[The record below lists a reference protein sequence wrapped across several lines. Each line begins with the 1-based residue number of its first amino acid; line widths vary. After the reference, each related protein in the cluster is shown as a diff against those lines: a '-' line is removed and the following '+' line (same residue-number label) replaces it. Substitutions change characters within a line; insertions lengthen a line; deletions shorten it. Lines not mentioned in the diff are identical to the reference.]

1 MTTENKFF
9 RAKRPWS
16 KIKDHVIVNYL
27 VPYLNK
33 VSKLEKKIVLV
44 DAFSGPGIFDDG
56 SKGSPLIIC
65 EIAENHVPGQYL
77 GIFVNKDKNCDVKL
91 ETALERYIEK
101 DRAITIRG
109 NAQDLLKEL
118 KNIVGNATLLIYLDP
133 FGLKGCEFKLLEPYL
148 GRDIK
153 FSTEIIINMSM
164 PTLHR
169 LSTPKA
175 FREKKSSSRIEKLN
189 QRLTDI
195 LGGEYWKTIM
205 WSNLPTE
212 EKEKRIVNEYVKLL
226 KQYLPFAGYCPVRE
240 RLGRRTKYYIIFAS
254 RHPDALILMNDIMY
268 KAYFETMY
276 QIQYKDTLFERT
288 VTWRDFAEKE
298 KNIEDLIITEINMK
312 PGITRKELWQ
322 EIVSG
327 NFMKWHSSFF
337 NNKIKSLIFDDPKKI
352 RFISL
357 TGRVNEN
364 SELYIIASNKNFS
377 IKEQNPTYKISLQQ
391 KIYYKNYPTIN
402 GEEKRLVERVND
414 GSIIVRFDKT
424 PIPKNLNDIVCPH
437 FLELKWAYGCPFD
450 CSWCY
455 LKGTFRFRPN
465 GKEPVI
471 KDYDKIEKHT
481 RAFLAEVGIPEILN
495 TGEIADSLM
504 FENGDRPF
512 SKFII
517 PIFESQSKHK
527 VLFLTK
533 SSNKKNLLELES
545 RSQAIMSFSFNAI
558 PVAERWE
565 KAPKIIKRLEAAE
578 KLYKAGY
585 EVRLRIDPMVPI
597 ENWKKHYFYLIDL
610 TFEKFVPSRITLGSL
625 RGLQSTINGCT
636 DKSWTKFLS
645 ESSNW
650 GKKIE
655 KKLRYEMYSTIIQY
669 LHQKYD
675 YKNIGLCK
683 ETMHMWK
690 MLNMEY
696 KKIKCNCIW

>member
-1 MTTENKFF
+1 MTTENEFF

-16 KIKDHVIVNYL
+16 KIKDRVIGNYL
-27 VPYLNK
+27 VPYLRK
-33 VSKLEKKIVLV
+33 VSKLQQRIIIV
-44 DAFSGPGIFDDG
+44 DAFAGPGIFDDG

-65 EIAENHVPGQYL
+65 EIAENNVPGQYL
-77 GIFVNKDKNCDVKL
+77 SIFVNKDKNCNVKL
-91 ETALERYIEK
+91 ETVLKKYIES

-133 FGLKGCEFKLLEPYL
+133 FGLKGCEFKFLEPYL

-169 LSTPKA
+169 LSTRKA
-175 FREKKSSSRIEKLN
+175 LKEKRPSSRIEKLN

-195 LGGEYWKTIM
+195 LGGEYWKEIM

-212 EKEKRIVNEYVKLL
+212 EKEKRILDKYARLL
-226 KQYLPFAGYCPVRE
+226 KQYLTFAGCCPVRE

-254 RHPDALILMNDIMY
+254 RHPDALTLMNDIMY
-268 KAYFETMY
+268 KAYFEIMY
-276 QIQYKDTLFERT
+276 EVQFKGTLFES
-288 VTWRDFAEKE
+288 VVSWKDAEKE
-298 KNIEDLIITEINMK
+298 ENIEELIITEINKK

-322 EIVSG
+322 EIVSQD
-327 NFMKWHSSFF
+327 FMRWHSSFF
-337 NNKIKSLIFDDPKKI
+337 NHKIKSLIFEDPKKI
-352 RFISL
+352 RFTSL
-357 TGRVNEN
+357 TGRFNEN
-364 SELYIIASNKNFS
+364 SNLYVITFYKNFS
-377 IKEQNPTYKISLQQ
+377 IKEQNPTYKVSPKE
-391 KIYYKNYPTIN
+391 KIYYRSYTLIN
-402 GEEKRLVERVND
+402 GQEKKLVERVND

-424 PIPKNLNDIVCPH
+424 PIPKRASDIVCPH

-455 LKGTFRFRPN
+455 LKGTFRFRPK
-465 GKEPVI
+465 GIEPVI
-471 KDYDKIEKHT
+471 KDFKKIEQHT
-481 RAFLAEVGIPEILN
+481 RGFLKEVETPEILN

-504 FENGDRPF
+504 FENGDKPF

-517 PIFESQSKHK
+517 SIFGSQNIHK

-533 SSNKKNLLELES
+533 SSNIKNLLELGS
-545 RSQAIMSFSFNAI
+545 HNQAIMSFSFNAI
-558 PVAERWE
+558 PVADKWE
-565 KAPKIIKRLEAAE
+565 KAPKVLKRLEAAQ
-578 KLYKAGY
+578 KLYEASY
-585 EVRLRIDPMVPI
+585 EVRVRIDPMVPI
-597 ENWKKHYFYLIDL
+597 ENWQKHYFHLIDL
-610 TFEKFVPSRITLGSL
+610 MFEKFVPSRITLGSL

-655 KKLRYEMYSTIIQY
+655 TKLRYQMYSEIIRY
-669 LHQKYD
+669 LQQKYE
-675 YKNIGLCK
+675 YKNVGLCK
-683 ETMHMWK
+683 ETIQMWK
-690 MLNMEY
+690 MLNMDY
-696 KKIKCNCIW
+696 KNISCNCVW